1 MPMISRS
8 AAPGKLLVSGQRGMP
23 EVVAVWLRGLLLTF
37 PHLAALDDDV
47 VVVLPAVDLDGP
59 ELE

>member
-1 MPMISRS
+1 
-8 AAPGKLLVSGQRGMP
+8 MP

-37 PHLAALDDDV
+37 PHPAALDDDV

-59 ELE
+59 EPG